1 VAVALTEYKRKRDF
15 ATTPEPRARVSKS
28 RRKPLFVVQEHHASR
43 LHYDFRLEADGVLK
57 SWAVPKK
64 PTLNPSIKRL
74 AVHVE
79 DHPVEYARFSG
90 EIPKGEYG
98 AGKVEIW
105 DKGTYENL
113 LADKPQPE
121 TVTEAIKHGHV
132 EVRLK
137 GKKLK
142 GSFAL
147 VRMDGSGKPTGKP
160 SDKKKNWLLIK
171 MKDGASK
178 GARAKGRSKAR
189 GRARKST
196 GKSTRKS
203 NGHDKEQAP
212 QNIKFTNEDK
222 IMFPEV
228 EITKGDVLR
237 YYAQIADRLLPHLRD
252 RPITLERF
260 PDGVAE
266 DAPHFWQ
273 KDTPSYYPPWIP
285 RVKLAS
291 GDGEQVNY
299 ALVNDVQTLL
309 YLVNQGA
316 ITFHPWFSRV
326 ENLDRPDYVL
336 FDLDRSKA
344 TFADVITVTKELHSL
359 LKREHV
365 KAYLKTTGKSGLH
378 VLVPCQH
385 AHDFDEARDWAI
397 QIANKVVDALPDTA
411 TVERSK
417 AKRGDRVYVDVMQ
430 NMRGKH
436 AVPPY
441 SLRPVQQ
448 SAVSTPLRWNELTA
462 KLDPEKF
469 NLKTIFRRLA
479 QQKNDPIAALAKA
492 YAAGQAE

>member
-1 VAVALTEYKRKRDF
+1 MALTQYKHKRDF
-15 ATTPEPRARVSKS
+15 ARTPEPRPRVSKS

-64 PTLNPSIKRL
+64 PTLKPSIKRL

-79 DHPVEYARFSG
+79 DHPVEYAKFSG

-113 LADKPQPE
+113 LADKPRPE

-147 VRMDGSGKPTGKP
+147 VRMDGSGR
-160 SDKKKNWLLIK
+160 SSSKKDNWLLIK
-171 MKDGASK
+171 MKDDAK
-178 GARAKGRSKAR
+178 PFREKPHPKARARS
-189 GRARKST
+189 

-203 NGHDKEQAP
+203 NGHARDKAP
-212 QNIKFTNEDK
+212 QNIKLTNEDK

-228 EITKGDVLR
+228 GITKGDVLR
-237 YYAQIADRLLPHLRD
+237 YYARIADRILPHLRD

-260 PDGVAE
+260 PDGVSE
-266 DAPHFWQ
+266 NAPHFWQ
-273 KDTPSYYPPWIP
+273 KDTPSYYPSWIQ
-285 RVKLAS
+285 RVKLFS
-291 GDGEQVNY
+291 GDGEKVNY

-344 TFADVITVTKELHSL
+344 TFADVVTVTKELHRL
-359 LKREHV
+359 LKQQHV

-378 VLVPCQH
+378 VLVPCQKSR
-385 AHDFDEARDWAI
+385 DFDEARDWAI
-397 QIANKVVDALPDTA
+397 QIAGQVVDALPDTA
-411 TVERSK
+411 TIERSK
-417 AKRGDRVYVDVMQ
+417 AKRGGRVYVDVMQ

-441 SLRPVQQ
+441 SLRPVPQ
-448 SAVSTPLRWNELTA
+448 AAISTPLRWDELTA

-479 QQKNDPIAALAKA
+479 QQKSDPIAPLIKS
-492 YAAGQAE
+492 YSGDHVP

>member
-1 VAVALTEYKRKRDF
+1 VALTEYKHKRDF
-15 ATTPEPRARVSKS
+15 ARTPEPRARVAKS
-28 RRKPLFVVQEHHASR
+28 RRNPLFVVQEHHASR

-90 EIPKGEYG
+90 EIPRGEYG

-105 DKGTYENL
+105 DSGTYENL
-113 LADKPQPE
+113 LADKPKPE
-121 TVTEAIKHGHV
+121 TVAEAIKHGHV

-147 VRMDGSGKPTGKP
+147 VRMDDSGTP
-160 SDKKKNWLLIK
+160 SSKKDNWLLVK

-178 GARAKGRSKAR
+178 AARGKAHSKAR
-189 GRARKST
+189 ARSRKS
-196 GKSTRKS
+196 KD
-203 NGHDKEQAP
+203 HVKEGAP
-212 QNIKFTNEDK
+212 QNIKLTNEDK
-222 IMFPEV
+222 LMFPEAA
-228 EITKGDVLR
+228 ITKGDVLS
-237 YYAQIADRLLPHLRD
+237 YYARIADRILPHLRD

-260 PDGVAE
+260 PDGVTE
-266 DAPHFWQ
+266 NAPHFWQ
-273 KDTPSYYPPWIP
+273 KDTPSYYPSWIP
-285 RVKLAS
+285 RVKIAS
-291 GDGEQVNY
+291 GDGEHVNY

-326 ENLDRPDYVL
+326 ENLDRPDYIL

-344 TFADVITVTKELHSL
+344 TFADVISVTKELHRL

-365 KAYLKTTGKSGLH
+365 KAFVKTTGKSGLH
-378 VLVPCQH
+378 VLVPCLQCR
-385 AHDFDEARDWAI
+385 DFDEARDWAI
-397 QIANKVVDALPDTA
+397 QMATKLVEALPDTA
-411 TVERSK
+411 TIERSK
-417 AKRGDRVYVDVMQ
+417 AKRGEKVYVDVMQ

-436 AVPPY
+436 AVPAY
-441 SLRPVQQ
+441 SLRPVPRA
-448 SAVSTPLRWNELTA
+448 AVSTPLRWNELTA
-462 KLDPEKF
+462 KLNPKKF

-479 QQKNDPIAALAKA
+479 QQKNDPIAALAKS
-492 YAAGQAE
+492 YDKRKG

>member
-1 VAVALTEYKRKRDF
+1 MALGEYKHKRDF
-15 ATTPEPRARVSKS
+15 AKTPEPRPRVSKS
-28 RRKPLFVVQEHHASR
+28 RRKPLFVIQEHHASR

-79 DHPVEYARFSG
+79 DHPVEYAKFSG

-113 LADKPQPE
+113 LSDKARPE
-121 TVTEAIKHGHV
+121 TVTEAIKHGHL
-132 EVRLK
+132 EVRLN
-137 GKKLK
+137 GSKLN

-147 VRMDGSGKPTGKP
+147 VRMNRSGKK
-160 SDKKKNWLLIK
+160 DNWLLIK
-171 MKDGASK
+171 MKDDEV
-178 GARAKGRSKAR
+178 
-189 GRARKST
+189 
-196 GKSTRKS
+196 KSTRGENRSRALARSRKS
-203 NGHDKEQAP
+203 RGVSRINESVPK
-212 QNIKFTNEDK
+212 NIKFTNEDK

-228 EITKGDVLR
+228 EITKGAVLR
-237 YYAQIADRLLPHLRD
+237 YYERIADRILPHLRD

-260 PDGVAE
+260 PDGIAKG
-266 DAPHFWQ
+266 APHFWQ
-273 KDTPSYYPPWIP
+273 KNTPSYYPSWIS
-285 RVKLAS
+285 RIKIKS
-291 GDGEQVNY
+291 EDGEEVNY

-326 ENLDRPDYVL
+326 ENLYRPDYIL

-344 TFADVITVTKELHSL
+344 TFADVVTVGKELHRV
-359 LKREHV
+359 LKRARV

-378 VLVPCQH
+378 VLVHCQQCR
-385 AHDFDEARDWAI
+385 DYDEARDWAI
-397 QIANKVVDALPDTA
+397 QIATKVVDALPDIA

-430 NMRGKH
+430 NVRGRH

-441 SLRPVQQ
+441 SLRPVPQ
-448 SAVSTPLRWNELTA
+448 AAISTPLRWNELTA
-462 KLDPEKF
+462 RLNPEKF

-479 QQKNDPIAALAKA
+479 QQKNDPVAPLVKS
-492 YAAGQAE
+492 YLR